1 MRDFVP
7 PQSPWNPDSSQPSPC
22 VDREMRTAQS
32 NSCGKARGPGGFGSD
47 SCGKARSPRG
57 FGGFAPG
64 TPRPDLMQQMCVFWF
79 SRHFLSSDSASYRGR
94 RTEVGFVA
102 SRSSE
107 SMQGDRHTTSS
118 SDSCDVHS
126 GVWARLSWGR

>member
-32 NSCGKARGPGGFGSD
+32 DSCGKARGPGGFGSD

-57 FGGFAPG
+57 FRGFAPG
-64 TPRPDLMQQMCVFWF
+64 TPRPDLMQQMCVLVQQTFPEQRF
-79 SRHFLSSDSASYRGR
+79 CQLLGTQD
-94 RTEVGFVA
+94 
-102 SRSSE
+102 
-107 SMQGDRHTTSS
+107 
-118 SDSCDVHS
+118 
-126 GVWARLSWGR
+126 